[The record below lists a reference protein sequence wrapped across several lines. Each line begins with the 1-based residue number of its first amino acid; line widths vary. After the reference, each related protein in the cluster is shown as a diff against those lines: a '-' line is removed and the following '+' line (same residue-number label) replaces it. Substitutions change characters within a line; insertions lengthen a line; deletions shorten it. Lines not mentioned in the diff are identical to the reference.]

1 MIAKFNQ
8 EKYLNDWKTEHRRYE
23 RSQYQNFKQALDKQI
38 HPVVQFIK
46 SNGVYNLEMH
56 LTVLVSAQ
64 PMKIAY
70 EKCYMKIGV
79 QHAGWIYNRIEKIA
93 TQKDIPSFFSEKWRK
108 LMSLF
113 YHTDGGQRI
122 TQVTDTTRET
132 IIQLL
137 DESQNLPLSERANYI
152 VDKLDD
158 PDFNRTRALRIAR
171 TESTTA
177 ANQGALLGA
186 DGSDYQT
193 NKMWLAVLDANTRPA
208 HVTAN
213 GETVALD
220 ETFLVG
226 GESLAFPGDP
236 AGSAKNII
244 NCRCALAIIPVIGE
258 NGLPIL
264 KRAA

>member
-23 RSQYQNFKQALDKQI
+23 RSQYQNFKQALDKQTK
-38 HPVVQFIK
+38 PVIDFI
-46 SNGVYNLEMH
+46 NHHGIYNLEMH
-56 LTVLVSAQ
+56 LTVLVTSQ

-70 EKCYMKIGV
+70 EKCYMKVGV

-93 TQKDIPSFFSEKWRK
+93 TQKDIPSFFSEQWRK

-113 YHTDGGQRI
+113 YHTDGGKRI
-122 TQVTDTTRET
+122 TQVTNNTRET

-137 DESQNLPLSERANYI
+137 DESQDLPLSERASYL
-152 VDKLDD
+152 VDKLNN
-158 PDFNRTRALRIAR
+158 PDFNRMRALRIAR
-171 TESTTA
+171 TESTTG

-186 DGSDYQT
+186 DSSDYQT
-193 NKMWLAVLDANTRPA
+193 NKMWLSVLDANTRAA
-208 HVTAN
+208 HVAAH
-213 GETVALD
+213 GEIVALD

-226 GESLAFPGDP
+226 GEALAFPGDP

-264 KRAA
+264 KRVT